1 MNIAPAEAAETAF
14 LVGPGARVAPMTLQ
28 VSALHDHAPLTALPS
43 QVTPLPM
50 LGVAG

>member
-14 LVGPGARVAPMTLQ
+14 LVESGARVARMTVQ

-43 QVTPLPM
+43 RVTPPPM
-50 LGVAG
+50 LVVAG